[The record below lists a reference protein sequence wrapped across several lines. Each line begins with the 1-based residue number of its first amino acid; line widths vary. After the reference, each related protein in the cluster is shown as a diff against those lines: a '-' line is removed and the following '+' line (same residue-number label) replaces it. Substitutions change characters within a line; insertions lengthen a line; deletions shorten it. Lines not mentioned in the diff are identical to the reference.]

1 MNFSNFLVKKI
12 LIEIVLLI
20 DDLLHLDYLNISN

>member
-1 MNFSNFLVKKI
+1 MNFSNFFIKKF

-20 DDLLHLDYLNISN
+20 DDLLHLDYSNISN